1 MRLAGS
7 HLGVSLWF
15 TTNLLYAMLNREG
28 IRAARHVRPDDH
40 GLKADPMLRHTY
52 GGQLESAAELFLIH
66 AFEKGGHGPLGE
78 GEVPP
83 VLVSAAMH
91 ILNRSAW
98 TQPSDEQIKAAMYLS
113 QPPAAQSSRED
124 ADDPERRAA

>member
-1 MRLAGS
+1 
-7 HLGVSLWF
+7 
-15 TTNLLYAMLNREG
+15 MLNREG
-28 IRAARHVRPDDH
+28 MRAARNVRPNDP
-40 GLKADPMLRHTY
+40 GLKADPMLRHAY
-52 GGQLESAAELFLIH
+52 GGQLESAAESFLIH

-113 QPPAAQSSRED
+113 QPPAPPRSRDD

>member
-1 MRLAGS
+1 
-7 HLGVSLWF
+7 
-15 TTNLLYAMLNREG
+15 MLNREG
-28 IRAARHVRPDDH
+28 MRAARDVRPDAH
-40 GLKADPMLRHTY
+40 GLKADPMLRHAY
-52 GGQLESAAELFLIH
+52 GGQLESAAESFLIH

-113 QPPAAQSSRED
+113 HPPAPRRAHD
-124 ADDPERRAA
+124 DDPERRAA